1 MAFIAAERNVV
12 DEMIGSFIHRRIS
25 LGMRQTTLNLNHFGF
40 IFLASSLRGRKAI
53 STSWISQTSSVGMM
67 EADKSEEDSP
77 VKRCFV
83 TVGAT
88 ASFFDLVKEV
98 LSEPF
103 LTALLDQG
111 YNDLRIQYG
120 KGGQK
125 LFEDHVR
132 LLSDD
137 IKSKITISSFEYDK
151 NGLLPEMQA
160 AKRDYKS
167 SPYPGFVGCAVSHAG
182 MIHCSYRDEA
192 DLR

>member
-1 MAFIAAERNVV
+1 
-12 DEMIGSFIHRRIS
+12 
-25 LGMRQTTLNLNHFGF
+25 
-40 IFLASSLRGRKAI
+40 
-53 STSWISQTSSVGMM
+53 M
-67 EADKSEEDSP
+67 EVDKSEEPP

-88 ASFFDLVKEV
+88 ASFFGLIEEV

-125 LFEDHVR
+125 LFEDHVW
-132 LLSDD
+132 LLSND
-137 IKSKITISSFEYDK
+137 IKSKITISGFEYDK

-167 SPYPGFVGCAVSHAG
+167 SPYPGLVGCAVSHAG
-182 MIHCSYRDEA
+182 MVR
-192 DLR
+192 